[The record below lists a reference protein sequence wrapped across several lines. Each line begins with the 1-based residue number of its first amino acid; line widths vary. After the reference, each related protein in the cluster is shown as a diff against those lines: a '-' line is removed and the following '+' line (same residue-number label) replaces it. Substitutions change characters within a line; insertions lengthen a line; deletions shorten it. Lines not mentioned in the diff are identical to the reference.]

1 MAANYTGLTQRPGV
15 QFIGGT
21 QTRNVQLVGI
31 TTQPHGVYFEFQVPQ
46 TDYSAAVVTQDANG
60 FASIIEALFEI
71 DGIAG
76 IEWTQEPT
84 TSGQLVDHLLITVQ
98 STSGESTALL
108 DEPFSQLTQQNVAGK
123 VGTIVDQLDQ
133 AEAS

>member
-21 QTRNVQLVGI
+21 QTQNVQIVGI
-31 TTQPHGVYFEFQVPQ
+31 TTQPNGVYFEFQLPDKTATAANVKS
-46 TDYSAAVVTQDANG
+46 SATG
-60 FASIIEALFEI
+60 FASIIEALFDI
-71 DGIAG
+71 DGVAG

-84 TSGQLVDHLLITVQ
+84 TGGQLADHLLITVA
-98 STSGESTALL
+98 SSSGASTALL
-108 DEPFSQLTQQNVAGK
+108 DQPFDRLTQAHVASQVK
-123 VGTIVDQLDQ
+123 TIQGNLDD

>member
-21 QTRNVQLVGI
+21 QTRNVQIVGI
-31 TTQPHGVYFEFQVPQ
+31 TTQPHGVYFEFQLP
-46 TDYSAAVVTQDANG
+46 DAAATAANVKSSANG

-71 DGIAG
+71 NGVAG

-84 TSGQLVDHLLITVQ
+84 TSGQLADHLLITVQ
-98 STSGESTALL
+98 STSGDSTALL

-123 VGTIVDQLDQ
+123 VTPIVEALDD

>member
-21 QTRNVQLVGI
+21 QTQNVQIVGI
-31 TTQPHGVYFEFQVPQ
+31 TTLPNGVYFEFQLP
-46 TDYSAAVVTQDANG
+46 DKAATAANVKSSANG
-60 FASIIEALFEI
+60 FASIIEALFDI
-71 DGIAG
+71 DGVAG

-84 TSGQLVDHLLITVQ
+84 TGGQLADHLLITVA
-98 STSGESTALL
+98 SSSGASTALL

-123 VGTIVDQLDQ
+123 VATIQGNLDD
-133 AEAS
+133 AEAG